1 MTEAS
6 VENQL
11 KYENYKEQF
20 KRLNRALANGFTMVH
35 ILSAVTGVRNISI
48 ITRNFL
54 FLKDRNRSSEK
65 SKN

>member
-1 MTEAS
+1 MSE
-6 VENQL
+6 E
-11 KYENYKEQF
+11 F

-48 ITRNFL
+48 ITRNVL
-54 FLKDRNRSSEK
+54 FMKDRNRSSEK